1 MPPVA
6 ADSALGAA
14 TLALIAHERGEDGV
28 GLGHPVLEQAFQ
40 RRQLERARVVINAAG
55 AILVRDLLVAL
66 RETTEW
72 LDGLDAAN
80 EVTPVRGGARVAIP
94 EAEGRD
100 PS

>member
-14 TLALIAHERGEDGV
+14 TLALIAHERAGDSFEM
-28 GLGHPVLEQAFQ
+28 PPILEQAFQ

-55 AILVRDLLVAL
+55 AILVRDLLAAL
-66 RETTEW
+66 KETTEW
-72 LDGLDAAN
+72 LDGFDAAN
-80 EVTPVRGGARVAIP
+80 ECTAVLRRARVAIIQ
-94 EAEGRD
+94 AEGRD